1 MEVDVQRGARAAAP
15 DPTLDA
21 GAGATKRRDRSSRTA
36 RRVTACLAIGFMVM
50 SCGDDDSSSTA
61 STVATTSSATTTTR
75 GGGPTTSGSSTAA
88 TGDVCA
94 DREAL
99 SESVDALKNV
109 DLIAGGTNGLTA
121 AIDDVKQALTALRTS
136 AGSELRPQVQAVQ
149 DSLDRLQ
156 TAAGNLGSGGGRAA
170 VTAVSDLVTSAQTL
184 LGSLQAGACGDTT
197 TSTT

>member
-1 MEVDVQRGARAAAP
+1 MDVDVHTSARADAP
-15 DPTLDA
+15 ITTVEA
-21 GAGATKRRDRSSRTA
+21 RAGATRRRDRSSRTA
-36 RRVTACLAIGFMVM
+36 RRLTACLAIGFLVM

-61 STVATTSSATTTTR
+61 ATATR
-75 GGGPTTSGSSTAA
+75 RRRPHRAVVDDQWGSTAA
-88 TGDVCA
+88 SGDVCA

-99 SESVDALKNV
+99 RESVDALKNV

-136 AGSELRPQVQAVQ
+136 AGAELQPQVQAVQ

-156 TAAGNLGSGGGRAA
+156 TAVGNLGAGGGRAA
-170 VTAVSDLVTSAQTL
+170 VTAVSDLATSAQTL
-184 LGSLQAGACGDTT
+184 LGSLQAGACGNTT